1 MKRDNLYEPY
11 ELVMSDTIAECPRG
25 IHTHTFFEFVY
36 VMEGTGFQ
44 SINGERFS
52 YQPGH
57 LFLLAPDDDH
67 TFDIKTASRFFFI
80 RFNSLYL
87 KSTSSPKTMINRLE
101 MILRNVTR
109 QPGCLL
115 KREGD
120 RLVIQTLMKCIIG
133 EHEQRDLLHQE
144 LIEQYIN
151 TLLIIVSRNISS
163 TLPETMDEN
172 SDGKAIDI
180 LNYIQRNIADPGKLS
195 AVHIGNTF
203 GLAEAYLGRYFKRNT
218 GTVLQDYIMK
228 YKLKQVENRLLHSD
242 MRISEIADEYGFTDK
257 SHLSKTFK
265 KHIGINPAQFR
276 KNYLEN
282 RVSDQSTSTL

>member
-1 MKRDNLYEPY
+1 MKRDNLYQPY
-11 ELVMSDTIAECPRG
+11 ELVLSDSIAQCPRG

-44 SINGERFS
+44 CINGDQFTYR
-52 YQPGH
+52 PGH
-57 LFLLAPDDDH
+57 LFLLAPEDDH
-67 TFDIKTASRFFFI
+67 TFDIKIASRFFFI

-87 KSTSSPKTMINRLE
+87 KSTSSPKALINRLE

-109 QPGCLL
+109 QPGCIL

-120 RLVIQTLMKCIIG
+120 KPVIQTLLKCIID
-133 EHEQRDLLHQE
+133 EHEQRDLLHKE

-151 TLLIIVSRNISS
+151 TLLVIVSRNISS
-163 TLPETMDEN
+163 ALPETMNEN
-172 SDGKAIDI
+172 SDNKTLDI
-180 LNYIQRNIADPGKLS
+180 LNYIQRNIADPEKLR
-195 AVHIGNTF
+195 AENIGNVF
-203 GLAEAYLGRYFKRNT
+203 GIAEAYLGRYFKRNT
-218 GTVLQDYIMK
+218 GTLLQDYIIR

-242 MRISEIADEYGFTDK
+242 MRIAEIAGEYGFTDK

-276 KNYLEN
+276 KNYLEK
-282 RVSDQSTSTL
+282 SA